1 MKKYL
6 FVTVTKED
14 GFQYPNPLKLSE
26 SNLIAKIL
34 ELEDV
39 ESVNVVLSECTNK
52 QYKLLFG

>member
-26 SNLIAKIL
+26 VHLINKIL
-34 ELEDV
+34 KLEGV
-39 ESVNVVLSECTNK
+39 ESVKVELSECTK
-52 QYKLLFG
+52 EYYSSIFG